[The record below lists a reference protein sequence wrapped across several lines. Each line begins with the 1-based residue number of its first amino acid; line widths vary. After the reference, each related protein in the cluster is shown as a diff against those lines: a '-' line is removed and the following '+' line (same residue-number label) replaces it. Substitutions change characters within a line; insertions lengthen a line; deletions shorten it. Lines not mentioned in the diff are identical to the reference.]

1 MQQAANFNQQALEIY
16 HMVRSGKITEI
27 PNLSKDVSKKISEKL
42 PKEQKEL
49 FGSIDAKAV
58 NAFIKLAK
66 TTSEQDFV
74 TIMTDPDSVAVKL
87 TAKEMEALKG
97 GARIGLA
104 IIGCASMIAVI
115 GSIGLSAGGCAAGAM
130 IYNGVYP

>member
-74 TIMTDPDSVAVKL
+74 TIMTDPDNVAVKL

-115 GSIGLSAGGCAAGAM
+115 GSFGLSAGGCAAGAM